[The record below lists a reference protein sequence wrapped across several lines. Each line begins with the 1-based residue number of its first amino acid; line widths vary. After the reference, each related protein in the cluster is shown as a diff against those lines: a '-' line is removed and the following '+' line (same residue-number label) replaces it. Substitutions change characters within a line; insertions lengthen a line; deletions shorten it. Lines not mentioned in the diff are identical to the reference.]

1 MEAKLQEKEI
11 RVFQGIYCEKKKRYE
26 MKLKM
31 EPWGISS
38 LVRQVK
44 TKETKETVKGTA
56 VG

>member
-1 MEAKLQEKEI
+1 MRKINKWN
-11 RVFQGIYCEKKKRYE
+11 IYCEKKKRKGYE

-38 LVRQVK
+38 RVRQVK
-44 TKETKETVKGTA
+44 TKETKETVKGIA